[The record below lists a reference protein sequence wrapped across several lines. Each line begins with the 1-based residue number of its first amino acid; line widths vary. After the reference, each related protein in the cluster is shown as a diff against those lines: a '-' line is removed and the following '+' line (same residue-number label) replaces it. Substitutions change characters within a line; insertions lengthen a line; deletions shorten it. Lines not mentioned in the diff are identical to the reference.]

1 MKIRDFMEDEVLFV
15 RSTSNL
21 EQAIQ
26 SMIKHRVNG
35 IPVVDE
41 EMKVVGIVTEGD
53 LIARSEM
60 FDRDFNPAEL
70 ALLRVTELMTRN
82 PIVIDSEADIN
93 NAIAIFAATNIKQIP
108 VIKNSR
114 LVGILARKDV
124 IKGML
129 K

>member
-1 MKIRDFMEDEVLFV
+1 MKISDLMEDEVLFV
-15 RSTSNL
+15 RSTSDL

-26 SMIKHRVNG
+26 SMIRHRVNG
-35 IPVVDE
+35 IPVVDD

-60 FDRDFNPAEL
+60 FDKDFNPAEL
-70 ALLRVTELMTRN
+70 ASLRVTELMTRN

-114 LVGILARKDV
+114 LVGVLARKDV

>member
-1 MKIRDFMEDEVLFV
+1 MEDEVLFV

-26 SMIKHRVNG
+26 SMIKHRING

-41 EMKVVGIVTEGD
+41 DMKVVGIVTEGD

-70 ALLRVTELMTRN
+70 ASLRVTELMTRN

>member
-1 MKIRDFMEDEVLFV
+1 MEDEVLFV

-26 SMIKHRVNG
+26 NMIKHRVNG

>member
-1 MKIRDFMEDEVLFV
+1 MKIKDFMEDEVLFV

-26 SMIKHRVNG
+26 SMIKHRING
-35 IPVVDE
+35 IPVVDD

-70 ALLRVTELMTRN
+70 ASLRVTELMTRN

-108 VIKNSR
+108 VIKNSS
-114 LVGILARKDV
+114 LVGILSRKDV

>member
-1 MKIRDFMEDEVLFV
+1 MEDEVLFV

-60 FDRDFNPAEL
+60 FDKDFNPAEL
-70 ALLRVTELMTRN
+70 AMLRVTELMTRN

>member
-1 MKIRDFMEDEVLFV
+1 MEDEVLFV

>member
-1 MKIRDFMEDEVLFV
+1 MKIKDFMEDEVLFV

-26 SMIKHRVNG
+26 NMIKHRVNG

>member
-1 MKIRDFMEDEVLFV
+1 MEDEVLFV

-26 SMIKHRVNG
+26 SMIKHRING

>member
-26 SMIKHRVNG
+26 SMIKHRING

-60 FDRDFNPAEL
+60 FDKDFNPAEL
-70 ALLRVTELMTRN
+70 AMLRVTELMTRN